1 MEDNTE
7 IFESPDGGKTVY
19 ARRLGETT
27 RRLVQ
32 TTAANRAKE
41 RLGPCPYPNW
51 GLMAKHEELLLAYK
65 HFLDI
70 QQKYKT
76 WETLTDG
83 SITE

>member
-1 MEDNTE
+1 MENDTE

-32 TTAANRAKE
+32 MSAAERAKKL
-41 RLGPCPYPNW
+41 LGPCPYPNW
-51 GLMAKHEELLLAYK
+51 GIMAKHQEVLEAYK
-65 HFLDI
+65 KFLDF
-70 QQKYKT
+70 QAKYKT

-83 SITE
+83 NITE